1 MNLIAVRLRE
11 LRLSEN
17 LSQEGLAERA
27 GISYGSL
34 KRFERTGQISFE
46 SLLKLALV
54 LGVQEDFDLLF
65 RDSLKSNASLDDIIH
80 KPKLR
85 KRGREK

>member
-17 LSQEGLAERA
+17 LSQEGLAQRA

-46 SLLKLALV
+46 SLLKLALI
-54 LGVQEDFDLLF
+54 LGVLEDFDLLF
-65 RDSLKSNASLDDIIH
+65 RDSLKSKASLDDIIR